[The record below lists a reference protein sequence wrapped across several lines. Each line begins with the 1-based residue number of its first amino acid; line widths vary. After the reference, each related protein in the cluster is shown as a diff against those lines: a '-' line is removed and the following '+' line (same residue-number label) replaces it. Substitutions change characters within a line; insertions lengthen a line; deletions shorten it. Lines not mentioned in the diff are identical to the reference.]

1 MNQLTVRALFRPVVC
16 VLVFTTQIS
25 LVLSFSIATSS
36 SSASQSKHTNQL
48 NNVRSTSA
56 YKDMTTT
63 LPPLLSTLAQD
74 NRLDDSASLSLSKDQ
89 KLAEQMHLHLQQHQ
103 QQQQDQFHA
112 NHDEVSKQ
120 TRSSVDEHDESVPL
134 ATINNHSR
142 NNQQPI
148 RPPQYVDVA
157 ALVGVSFECE
167 SKLSS

>member
-1 MNQLTVRALFRPVVC
+1 M
-16 VLVFTTQIS
+16 
-25 LVLSFSIATSS
+25 
-36 SSASQSKHTNQL
+36 
-48 NNVRSTSA
+48 
-56 YKDMTTT
+56 
-63 LPPLLSTLAQD
+63 STLAQD

-167 SKLSS
+167 SKLSSWAKLR